1 MEESSHEFKVST
13 EELNFLQRVTAGD
26 RTFSRLL
33 SEQALRRG
41 DKISV
46 RMGLAEA
53 EQLRDRLTLWLAQF
67 GFNDDDSP
75 NIAGEM
81 CEGLID
87 RFYVR

>member
-1 MEESSHEFKVST
+1 MEESCREFRVST

-26 RTFSRLL
+26 RAFSRVL
-33 SEQALRRG
+33 SEQTLRRG

-53 EQLRDRLTLWLAQF
+53 EQLRDRLTLWMAQF
-67 GFNDDDSP
+67 GFNDDYSP
-75 NIAGEM
+75 NKAGEM
-81 CEGLID
+81 CEDLID